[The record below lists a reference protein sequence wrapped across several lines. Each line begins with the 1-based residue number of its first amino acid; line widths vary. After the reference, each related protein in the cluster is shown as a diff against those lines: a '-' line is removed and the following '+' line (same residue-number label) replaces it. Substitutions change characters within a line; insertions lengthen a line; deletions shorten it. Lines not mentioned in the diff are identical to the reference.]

1 MTPEDEARIE
11 TYRWI
16 GLRLRWAREL
26 VYPTQAA
33 FARALNLD
41 KHALAKIEHGK
52 RPLRLV
58 NLITAA
64 NKLRTGTEYLL
75 TGNLAGVEP
84 ELQRLLMQRHPEL
97 LQMPPPLARASRD
110 RWPPI
115 QPSAEDERNPYPV
128 PPRDDKDI
136 AHRAPE

>member
-1 MTPEDEARIE
+1 MTPEDEARLE

-16 GLRLRWAREL
+16 GLRLKWAREL
-26 VYPTQAA
+26 VYPTAAA

-58 NLITAA
+58 NVITAA

-84 ELQRLLMQRHPEL
+84 ELQRLLVQRHPEL
-97 LQMPPPLARASRD
+97 LQAVPPRPRVSRDPWPPL
-110 RWPPI
+110 PP
-115 QPSAEDERNPYPV
+115 SEEDERNPYPV
-128 PPRDDKDI
+128 PPPGDKDI
-136 AHRAPE
+136 AGRARD

>member
-1 MTPEDEARIE
+1 MTPDEEARLE

-16 GLRLRWAREL
+16 GLRLKWAREL

-33 FARALNLD
+33 FARALGLD
-41 KHALAKIEHGK
+41 KHSVAKIETGK
-52 RPLRLV
+52 RPIRLV

-97 LQMPPPLARASRD
+97 LQAPPPRHQGSHNN
-110 RWPPI
+110 RWP
-115 QPSAEDERNPYPV
+115 AEDERNPYPV
-128 PPRDDKDI
+128 PPRADRDT
-136 AHRAPE
+136 AGRAPE